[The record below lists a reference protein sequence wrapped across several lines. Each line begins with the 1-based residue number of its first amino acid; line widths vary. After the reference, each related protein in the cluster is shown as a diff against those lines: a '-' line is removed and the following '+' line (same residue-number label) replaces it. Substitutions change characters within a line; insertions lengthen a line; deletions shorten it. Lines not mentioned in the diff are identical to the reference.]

1 MYRAASVDLKDGYF
15 VLLLLLASSSTLA
28 PRVLLWATS
37 LVFLSWLS
45 SGEGLLKQSVGP
57 QV

>member
-1 MYRAASVDLKDGYF
+1 MYRAASADLKDGYF
-15 VLLLLLASSSTLA
+15 VLLLLASSSTLA